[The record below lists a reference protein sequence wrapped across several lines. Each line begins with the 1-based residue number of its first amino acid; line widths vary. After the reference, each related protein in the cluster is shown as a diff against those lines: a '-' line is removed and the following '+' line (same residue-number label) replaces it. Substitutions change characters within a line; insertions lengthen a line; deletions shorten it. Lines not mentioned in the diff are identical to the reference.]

1 MPRPVSLFFVVFIGL
16 FIGLGGRALLDHAFA
31 KSKAQQVAELFEQI
45 CIKGEPARDYQS
57 RIPARMVRS
66 DSFGP
71 DARIWIDPVTK
82 VFLDLKGTQCSM
94 NLNGD
99 ASFIQDDMGHALL
112 SHMTELVSRHF
123 PQLKIDPKATM
134 NPVDLFVAWSNWE
147 NAKRFTPQRGVV
159 SLWIHDHGEK
169 FTHLSVSPRS
179 DGTSLN
185 PTTPL

>member
-1 MPRPVSLFFVVFIGL
+1 MPRPISLFFVVFIGL
-16 FIGLGGRALLDHAFA
+16 FIGLGGHALLDRTFT

-71 DARIWIDPVTK
+71 DARIWIAPVTK
-82 VFLDLKGTQCSM
+82 VFLDIEGKLCTM
-94 NLNGD
+94 RLHGD

-123 PQLKIDPKATM
+123 PQLKVDPKAKM
-134 NPVDLFVAWSNWE
+134 NPADLFVAWSNWE
-147 NAKRFTPQRGVV
+147 RTKRFTPQRGVV
-159 SLWIHDHGEK
+159 TFWIHDHGEK
-169 FTHLSVSPRS
+169 LTFLSVSPPS
-179 DGTSLN
+179 DGTRLN
-185 PTTPL
+185 PSTPH